1 MKERD
6 RVRAAEL
13 DEALLRHSADQQQL
27 AGVANSTART
37 VFVRQLIDSLH
48 RVEYPRKL
56 LERLP
61 SPRRTDPG
69 DEEFFDPI
77 RAAVF
82 HAQQGNHDEACWMV
96 FLFVTYG
103 KGKHTGWRLIRDIYG
118 RLGQGGRWDWAAAA
132 ADPAGM
138 AQWIVDHAESL
149 WPKGT
154 PRPFGAH
161 RQHESVAPSGK
172 TVETYLRWIG
182 SSGHRAKFDSVG
194 ARTGGNPQQTFDI
207 LYHEMLTAVYRYG
220 RLAVFDYL
228 AMLGKLDLA
237 AVLPG
242 STYLAGATG
251 PVSGARLLFAD
262 KSDAPLEPSWLE
274 NQLTQLDNRLG
285 VGMQVLEDALC
296 NWQKSPSKFK
306 AFRG

>member
-6 RVRAAEL
+6 RVRAAAL
-13 DEALLRHSADQQQL
+13 DRRLVEHSAKQQQL
-27 AGVANSTART
+27 AGVTDSTART

-48 RVEYPRKL
+48 RVEYPRRL
-56 LERLP
+56 LERP
-61 SPRRTDPG
+61 ASPRRSDPG

-96 FLFVTYG
+96 FFFVTYG
-103 KGKHTGWRLIRDIYG
+103 KGKHTDWRLIRDIYG
-118 RLGQGGRWDWAAAA
+118 RLGQGRRWDWAAAV

-138 AQWIVDHAESL
+138 AQWIVDHAEAL

-182 SSGHRAKFDSVG
+182 TSGHRAKVDLVG
-194 ARTGGNPQQTFDI
+194 VETGGDHRRTFDI
-207 LYHEMLTAVYRYG
+207 LYHEMIAAVHRYG

-242 STYLAGATG
+242 SAYMAGATG
-251 PVSGARLLFAD
+251 PISGARLLFAG
-262 KSDAPLEPSWLE
+262 KSDAALDAPWLDK
-274 NQLTQLDNRLG
+274 QLTHLDDRLG

-296 NWQKSPSKFK
+296 NWQKSPRTFK
-306 AFRG
+306 EFRG

>member
-1 MKERD
+1 MC
-6 RVRAAEL
+6 AATL
-13 DEALLRHSADQQQL
+13 DKALEAHSAEEQHL
-27 AGVANSTART
+27 HGVTDLTART
-37 VFVRQLIDSLH
+37 VLVQQLIDSLH
-48 RVEYPRKL
+48 RVEYPRRL
-56 LERLP
+56 LQRVP
-61 SPRRTDPG
+61 SPRRTDPC

-82 HAQQGNHDEACWMV
+82 HARQGNHDEACWLV

-138 AQWIVDHAESL
+138 AQWIVVHADSL

-182 SSGHRAKFDSVG
+182 LSGHRAKFDSVG
-194 ARTGGNPQQTFDI
+194 AGTGGDLRRTFDV
-207 LYHEMLTAVYRYG
+207 LYHEMMAAVHRYG

-242 STYLAGATG
+242 STYMTGATG
-251 PVSGARLLFAD
+251 PVSGARLLFAG
-262 KSDAPLEPSWLE
+262 KSQAKLDPAWLD
-274 NQLTQLDNRLG
+274 NQLTHLDTRLG

-296 NWQKSPSKFK
+296 NWQKSPRLFK